1 MAHTWHTDYVNMIT
15 SDDCQEWFNMEIWK
29 SIQGYEGLYKIS
41 SYGNIKGSKFNK
53 NLKPA
58 DNSTGY
64 KFVNL
69 SKEGILKKYY
79 IHRLVACNFISN
91 TYNKS
96 QVNHKDGNKGNNNVD
111 NLEWLSASENVK
123 YSYDKLNRRKFYFGK
138 SGAEHSKS
146 KKVGQYDLNS
156 NLIKEYFSV
165 TEANKVTNICMT
177 TIVNCCNKKYNHKTA
192 GGYIWK
198 YI

>member
-15 SDDCQEWFNMEIWK
+15 SDDCQERFNMEIWK

-69 SKEGILKKYY
+69 SKEGILKKY
-79 IHRLVACNFISN
+79 
-91 TYNKS
+91 
-96 QVNHKDGNKGNNNVD
+96 
-111 NLEWLSASENVK
+111 
-123 YSYDKLNRRKFYFGK
+123 
-138 SGAEHSKS
+138 
-146 KKVGQYDLNS
+146 
-156 NLIKEYFSV
+156 FSV

-198 YI
+198 